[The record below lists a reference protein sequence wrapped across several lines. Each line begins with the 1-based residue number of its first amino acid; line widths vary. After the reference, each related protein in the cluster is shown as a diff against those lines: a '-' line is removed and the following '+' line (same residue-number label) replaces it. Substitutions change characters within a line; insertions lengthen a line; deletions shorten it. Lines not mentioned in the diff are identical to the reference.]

1 RAIPEPLCRASPSTA
16 CGNRIGIRQRGTPLG
31 PCGEIEFLEP
41 SFCCKVCWHSDDSV
55 TACTLARSDVWRS
68 SRPSCTK
75 SRNATRDLGGAGTL
89 NPTIVSSKIGEA
101 AGALIENLSVD
112 AGALRYDSVSR
123 VIREPKV
130 GRRQL
135 TGESCSALGLLVMV

>member
-1 RAIPEPLCRASPSTA
+1 
-16 CGNRIGIRQRGTPLG
+16 
-31 PCGEIEFLEP
+31 
-41 SFCCKVCWHSDDSV
+41 
-55 TACTLARSDVWRS
+55 
-68 SRPSCTK
+68 
-75 SRNATRDLGGAGTL
+75 L

-135 TGESCSALGLLVMV
+135 TGESWSALGLLVMV